1 MRVTQ
6 LYSGKSPVLSMEF
19 FPPRNEKAEA
29 GFGPLVDEL
38 FGMAPDYMSVTFGA
52 GGSNRDGSYQAVQA
66 MLDKSIPTV
75 AYLAGY
81 GMAPSEII
89 EVLDRYRAMGI
100 ETIFVIR
107 GDKPQQEGFVPHP
120 ESFSYASDLIAFIK
134 ARYDFTLGCAGYP
147 EGHQEAESL
156 ELDIAHLKAKVAS
169 GAEYVVA
176 QNFYDNAYYTDYV
189 GRCRAAGINVP
200 IVPGIMP
207 VYSVKMARILARVCG
222 TTITPALESRLAA
235 VDPADKEAVL
245 NMGIDFAIDQCR
257 DLLNAGVPGIHLYT
271 MDRSHSTMA
280 VVRRLRAE
288 GLL

>member
-29 GFGPLVDEL
+29 GFGPLIDEL
-38 FGMAPDYMSVTFGA
+38 SGMAPDYMSVTFGA
-52 GGSNRDGSYQAVQA
+52 GGSNRDGSYQAVKA
-66 MLDKSIPTV
+66 MQDKSIPTV

-89 EVLDRYRAMGI
+89 EVLDRYQEMGI

-107 GDKPQQEGFVPHP
+107 GDKPQQEGFIPHP
-120 ESFSYASDLIAFIK
+120 DSFSYASDLIAFIK

-156 ELDIAHLKAKVAS
+156 EHDIAHLKAKVAS

-189 GRCRAAGINVP
+189 RRCRDAGINVP
-200 IVPGIMP
+200 IIPGIMP
-207 VYSVKMARILARVCG
+207 VYSIKMARILAKVCG
-222 TTITPALESRLAA
+222 STVTPALEARLTD
-235 VDPADKEAVL
+235 VDPDDREAVL
-245 NMGIDFAIDQCR
+245 GMGIDFAIDQCR
-257 DLLNAGVPGIHLYT
+257 GLLNAGVPGIHLYT
-271 MDRSHSTMA
+271 MDRSFSTVE
-280 VVRRLRAE
+280 VVKRLRAE